1 MSVTDCFRIEKLSTP
16 LFTEFF
22 TVLNEFRG
30 EFLHKVSELVSRH
43 IHDIIYRKDLS
54 WKYGFEKIGGDT
66 LKREQLDSPGF
77 IQFCELE

>member
-1 MSVTDCFRIEKLSTP
+1 MLSTP
-16 LFTEFF
+16 LFTVFL

-43 IHDIIYRKDLS
+43 IHDILYRKDLS

-66 LKREQLDSPGF
+66 LKREPLDSPGF